1 MEPPGNWSAAD
12 KKQFLISLNKHGD
25 TNLEKLQNDLPTKTA
40 IEIRQMIT
48 YYKKKAM
55 VKWLITPNN
64 MPDELK
70 TWINIL
76 SKLNPQDGVIEGI
89 VPRALKYIAM
99 FEKNCS
105 SSDISMR

>member
-1 MEPPGNWSAAD
+1 MEPSVNWSAAD
-12 KKQFLISLNKHGD
+12 KKQFLIALNKHGD
-25 TNLEKLQNDLPTKTA
+25 TNIEKLQSELPSKTV

-48 YYKKKAM
+48 YYKKRAM

-70 TWINIL
+70 AWIKIL
-76 SKLNPQDGVIEGI
+76 SKLNSQDGVIEGI

-105 SSDISMR
+105 GSDISLR